1 MRSQSGTYTIPRN
14 NPKVVYIPFK
24 GVVCTSSDIINS
36 SVQSLVYIPLWEYVH
51 TVVHIP
57 LPESIQRWFIYHF
70 RTESSS
76 GICTTLWT
84 HYAKERV
91 EYRSVNELMGCW
103 YPKWYVYD
111 LWIDSS
117 NGICTT
123 LWTILLKLRVVYI
136 PAIELTSWWYPKGI
150 YIAFWLILAMI
161 YISLYERILF
171 KLRVVYIPVT
181 ELTSWWYPKG
191 IYTNFGLILAMVYV
205 PLYERILFNTPTN
218 HFHAQPRSTPNLVN
232 CFLRNVFR

>member
-1 MRSQSGTYTIPRN
+1 MRSQSGTYTIARN
-14 NPKVVYIPFK
+14 NPKVVYIP
-24 GVVCTSSDIINS
+24 DS

-51 TVVHIP
+51 TVVYIP
-57 LPESIQRWFIYHF
+57 MPESIQRWFINHF

-84 HYAKERV
+84 HYAKDRV

-103 YPKWYVYD
+103 YPKWYVYH
-111 LWIDSS
+111 LWIDSR

-136 PAIELTSWWYPKGI
+136 PVI
-150 YIAFWLILAMI
+150 
-161 YISLYERILF
+161 
-171 KLRVVYIPVT
+171 

-191 IYTNFGLILAMVYV
+191 IYTNFGLILAMVYI
-205 PLYERILFNTPTN
+205 PLYERILFKSEWYIYQWLNWRVDDIRKVYIPTLDW
-218 HFHAQPRSTPNLVN
+218 F
-232 CFLRNVFR
+232 